1 MCWLWKQQEGRSEG
15 PVCSQSSPWPHHR
28 GPASTVTSA
37 PAWGPPGPSS
47 LTPDPTLPL
56 SRHPPKVTRTT
67 FLEQNS
73 GRLHSATLLRA
84 NWEAVPSF
92 PELHSRSLH
101 GSFPQTLSLAQ
112 PRQCPPPGRMRQA
125 QRPPPKLN
133 TPTSTSSARSCS
145 CPAHGLPR
153 HPRGLCSK
161 PLLSTRSLAS
171 PTQTALPPALAFFV
185 PLLDTPLTDACG
197 HCMPACPN
205 WGASLPETGPGSA
218 LVQCSARGPRT
229 LPAAWWR
236 LRKHLR
242 AGYTTPFRTDVVLSP
257 DNGRGNS
264 PGGGRG
270 RGMHK
275 DRKTQAGHLQTCR
288 ESRLTGLRSP
298 RSTPPEPRNTSARRC
313 SEA

>member
-1 MCWLWKQQEGRSEG
+1 MQHFSEQTGRPSPPFQNCIPAPCTAHFLKLSPLPSHASALLQEECAKLN
-15 PVCSQSSPWPHHR
+15 V
-28 GPASTVTSA
+28 
-37 PAWGPPGPSS
+37 
-47 LTPDPTLPL
+47 
-56 SRHPPKVTRTT
+56 
-67 FLEQNS
+67 
-73 GRLHSATLLRA
+73 
-84 NWEAVPSF
+84 
-92 PELHSRSLH
+92 
-101 GSFPQTLSLAQ
+101 
-112 PRQCPPPGRMRQA
+112 
-125 QRPPPKLN
+125 PPPKLN

-185 PLLDTPLTDACG
+185 PLLDTPLTDAFG
-197 HCMPACPN
+197 HCLPACPN